1 MIRTQ
6 ISFDE
11 GQFAALRA
19 QARERG
25 ISMAAFVRE
34 AVDDKLRED
43 DAGRERIKRR
53 ALSVIGIAHGGAEN
67 VSGDHDRY
75 LDEAYGDW

>member
-11 GQFAALRA
+11 GQYRELLAR
-19 QARERG
+19 ARERG
-25 ISMAAFVRE
+25 VSMAAFVRD
-34 AVDDKLRED
+34 AVDEKLRTEGAD
-43 DAGRERIKRR
+43 RERIKQR
-53 ALSVIGIAHGGAEN
+53 ALSVIGIARGPGLPI
-67 VSGDHDRY
+67 GRDHDRY